1 MTRRRITA
9 ADHAEDAAT
18 ARQVLTATGKVTGAT
33 IERLTL
39 RSAFYSPEVN
49 CVRHA
54 AAVALVA
61 AGWTRSRVVRHL
73 HVDRKN
79 LVGRGIVDRLR
90 RNAPLLMA
98 AAECAALAAVGRKS
112 TRTTAATAAREVMRH
127 EAAAAGITIGEAT
140 SQTTAARRVRIN
152 VAKRLYARSYSGT
165 EIADALGYG
174 ETTVYRWLSATSSA
188 AC

>member
-1 MTRRRITA
+1 VTRRRITA

-18 ARQVLTATGKVTGAT
+18 AREVLAATGKVTGAT
-33 IERLTL
+33 IDRLTS

-49 CVRHA
+49 CIRHA

-61 AGWTRSRVVRHL
+61 AGWTRSRAVRHL
-73 HVDRKN
+73 HVARKT

-98 AAECAALAAVGRKS
+98 AAERAALAAVGRKS
-112 TRTTAATAAREVMRH
+112 TRTTAATAAREAMRH
-127 EAAAAGITIGEAT
+127 EAAAAGIPIGEAST
-140 SQTTAARRVRIN
+140 SLSSPARRVRIK
-152 VAKRLYARSYSGT
+152 VAKRLYARSYSGA

-174 ETTVYRWLSATSSA
+174 ETTIYRWISVSTY
-188 AC
+188 